1 MAVAGTDPVT
11 VAVTFHVKPG
21 HTAEF
26 ETWAHEITDASARY
40 PGHLGAS
47 WVRSGGAYHVIY
59 RFADHALFK
68 GWYDSEERAGFL
80 KRVRPIATV
89 VTNEHL
95 TGFETWFQLP
105 GQPGRPA
112 PPKWKMVVA
121 TWFGVFPLLALLQ
134 WLVAPRLVDVP
145 LVLRV
150 MLFAFIAVVLM
161 TYLVMPQMT
170 RLLRRWLYPP

>member
-47 WVRSGGAYHVIY
+47 WVQSGGAYHVIY

-105 GQPGRPA
+105 DQPGRPA

-121 TWFGVFPLLALLQ
+121 TWVGVF
-134 WLVAPRLVDVP
+134 
-145 LVLRV
+145 
-150 MLFAFIAVVLM
+150 
-161 TYLVMPQMT
+161 
-170 RLLRRWLYPP
+170 